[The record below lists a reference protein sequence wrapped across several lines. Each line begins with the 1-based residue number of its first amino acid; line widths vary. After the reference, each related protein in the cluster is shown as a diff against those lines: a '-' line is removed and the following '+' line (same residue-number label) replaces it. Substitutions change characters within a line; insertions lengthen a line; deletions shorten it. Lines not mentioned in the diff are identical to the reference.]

1 MAGQKIFFAINSMGK
16 GGAERVVSVLSRY
29 FARDG
34 AEVVVATQWHAK
46 EEYTLANSI
55 RRISV
60 GVTKEDE
67 EKGRLY
73 CAVKRLINLRSC
85 IKKEK
90 PDIVISFCNKTNFR
104 CAYSMIGLGIP
115 LLVSV
120 RNDPKRDYAPYRYAT
135 KWMEKKAAGCVF
147 QTFQAQAFF
156 SPDFQKKSRIIFNP
170 LSEQYMELASEQEKG
185 NNLQEEK
192 DTGRRIIN
200 IGRITAQKNQ
210 LLLLRAF
217 ARIHEKYPDV
227 KIQIYGEDG
236 ERDVKEKMERFLAEN
251 GLEKQVR
258 FMGTYDRPEQH
269 FGGDALFVLSSD
281 YEGMSNALMEAMALG
296 LPVISTDCPCG
307 GAAMLIENDISG
319 LLVPV
324 GDEEALAEAMD
335 NLLMDDMRA
344 RRLGKN
350 ARQII
355 NKVSPEKIYQE
366 WKIYVDE
373 LIETGNGN
381 I

>member
-67 EKGRLY
+67 KKGRLY

-217 ARIHEKYPDV
+217 ARIHEKHPDV